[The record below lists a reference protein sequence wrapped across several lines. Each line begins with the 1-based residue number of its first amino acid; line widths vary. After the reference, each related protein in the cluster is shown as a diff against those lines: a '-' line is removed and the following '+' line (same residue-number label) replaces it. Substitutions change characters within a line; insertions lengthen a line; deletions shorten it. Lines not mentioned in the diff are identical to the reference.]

1 MNEIF
6 TIMKKNVK
14 QYGMFIALLAVMLFF
29 TVTTGGT
36 FLTSR
41 NLSNLFDQTGYVA
54 VLAIGMTLVLIIRQI
69 DLSVGYAC
77 GFIGALAALLM
88 KNTGIPVFVI
98 VIGAMAVGVLIGL
111 YQGFLVAKCAVP
123 AFVVTLAGMFIFRG
137 ALLLV
142 TGGIGTIIVKNPTFN
157 ALGNG
162 FIPDFFKH
170 SVPSEIKIP
179 FHVLTMILG
188 LALVVFI
195 ILTGIKDRKNRAKYN
210 LQDTPFTLF
219 VAKMIFMTI
228 LIMFF
233 TTKLAMYHGLSWTV
247 VIVLVVLGIYAF
259 MMDNTVLGRHIYA
272 IGGNPEAA
280 ELSGINVQKITMFVF
295 CSMGALAGL
304 AGILF
309 TARLQS
315 ATPTAGNAFE
325 MDAIAS
331 CYVGGVSAAGGSGR
345 VTGTIIG
352 ALVMSA
358 LTNGMNLM
366 GIGIA
371 YQYIVRGAI
380 LILAVLFDVRARRM
394 KV

>member
-1 MNEIF
+1 MNDMIK
-6 TIMKKNVK
+6 IMKTNIR

-29 TVTTGGT
+29 TITTGGT
-36 FLTSR
+36 FMTAR

-69 DLSVGYAC
+69 DLSVGYVC

-88 KNTGIPVFVI
+88 KNSNIPVVVI
-98 VIGAMAVGVLIGL
+98 VIGAMAIGVVIGL

-142 TGGIGTIIVKNPTFN
+142 TGGTGTIIVKNPAFN

-162 FIPDFFKH
+162 FIPDLFRHDIPHEF
-170 SVPSEIKIP
+170 KIP
-179 FHVLTMILG
+179 FHLITLL
-188 LALVVFI
+188 LAIGLVVF
-195 ILTGIKDRKNRAKYN
+195 LTISGIKERKNRAKYN
-210 LQDTPFTLF
+210 LQDAPFQLF
-219 VAKMIFMTI
+219 IAKLAFMTA

-233 TTKLAMYHGLSWTV
+233 AVKLSMFHGLSWTV
-247 VIVLVVLGIYAF
+247 VIVLVVLALYAF
-259 MMDNTVLGRHIYA
+259 VMDNTVLGRHIYA
-272 IGGNPEAA
+272 VGGNPEAA
-280 ELSGINVQKITMFVF
+280 ELSGINVQKITMIVY

-366 GIGIA
+366 GIGIS

>member
-1 MNEIF
+1 MF
-6 TIMKKNVK
+6 LQDAPV
-14 QYGMFIALLAVMLFF
+14 QLFIAK
-29 TVTTGGT
+29 
-36 FLTSR
+36 
-41 NLSNLFDQTGYVA
+41 VA
-54 VLAIGMTLVLIIRQI
+54 
-69 DLSVGYAC
+69 
-77 GFIGALAALLM
+77 
-88 KNTGIPVFVI
+88 
-98 VIGAMAVGVLIGL
+98 
-111 YQGFLVAKCAVP
+111 
-123 AFVVTLAGMFIFRG
+123 
-137 ALLLV
+137 
-142 TGGIGTIIVKNPTFN
+142 
-157 ALGNG
+157 
-162 FIPDFFKH
+162 
-170 SVPSEIKIP
+170 
-179 FHVLTMILG
+179 
-188 LALVVFI
+188 
-195 ILTGIKDRKNRAKYN
+195 
-210 LQDTPFTLF
+210 
-219 VAKMIFMTI
+219 FMTA

-233 TTKLAMYHGLSWTV
+233 AVKLALYHGLSWTV
-247 VIVLVVLGIYAF
+247 VIVLVVLALYAF
-259 MMDNTVLGRHIYA
+259 VMDNTVLGRHIYA
-272 IGGNPEAA
+272 VGGNPEAA

-366 GIGIA
+366 GIGIS